1 MKLNKTRREALRMKF
16 GGLCAYCGNPLG
28 DRWHADHFEPLLRQD
43 WLKKRHGLERAPD
56 YPERDRLDNMM
67 PACAPCNLY
76 KLNRSLE
83 DFRRELGAMVA
94 VLERSQSTF
103 RHALRFGLLEKTPRP
118 IVFHFERVAAQAK
131 AA

>member
-1 MKLNKTRREALRMKF
+1 MKLTKPQREALRLKYN
-16 GGLCAYCGNPLG
+16 GLCAYCGNPLG

-43 WLKKRHGLERAPD
+43 WLKKRYGLERSPD
-56 YPERDRLDNMM
+56 HPGRDRLDNLM

-83 DFRRELGAMVA
+83 DFRRELSNMVDA
-94 VLERSQSTF
+94 LERRESTF
-103 RHALRFGLLEKTPRP
+103 RHALRFGLMEKTPKP
-118 IVFHFERVAAQAK
+118 IVFHFERVADRVE